1 LKNETNPFKI
11 VDMRRVITL
20 SRMLL
25 ILIPFLFTSC
35 GPTVKLTSWKNPQE
49 NARIGNVVVW
59 GMFER
64 LEYQKPFE
72 QYSTAWLNKKGFKAM
87 ESLKFIAPGSKH
99 DINEL
104 EKKFDSLGVDG
115 ILVVTYKGTDKT
127 ENYVP
132 QTTSVYPDYYYNYYN
147 YYNWGYPRYGYG
159 ANVVTTGGYWT
170 TSSTLNLHANLYSNT
185 NNGLLW
191 SAEISLVDPEYIDQA
206 STQVI
211 SQIYNDLVKNGL
223 INGK

>member
-1 LKNETNPFKI
+1 
-11 VDMRRVITL
+11 
-20 SRMLL
+20 MLL